1 MRRSAT
7 LVALAAATALLV
19 ALLAGHASAEPAA
32 SAEAGETDTVILQ
45 LRIWQRVT
53 DPEELWL
60 SARQAGGR
68 WDELGTI
75 RLPQGVLVGPYRSP
89 LVEYPLTYQTDHVT
103 VSYGAPGTP
112 PGLHRLI
119 GIEILD
125 YATLRVWQ
133 RVSDPG
139 LIWVQVP
146 NPGHEGLGWG
156 AWGILGLVPLPL
168 DDGFSRRRHFRYGN
182 LAIAVAANPGLRA
195 DREHLLA
202 LRDVLTGDGAELDW
216 SVSRPAREWEG
227 VTLGGA
233 PPRVVGLNLSN
244 HGLSGEIW
252 GWLGE
257 LEELTELRLDGNGL
271 TGTIPSKLT
280 LLSKLKLLRLEA
292 NELTGCVPPALR
304 EIEDQ
309 DLDALEMPGC
319 PSPKRLDWSGKTGWS
334 NLPPGAYWLQSY
346 TYEPFYDGDQYP
358 AAFYVA
364 FDVPP
369 GRSVSI
375 SKSNLSP
382 GILTERNQEDI
393 HSVSDAR
400 YGIALH
406 DEDNN
411 NVWVFLDD
419 RYATEWERSHYS
431 SCANGCAGGRSPLA
445 FIERIVASAWYSL
458 STVQESEVDDR
469 D

>member
-1 MRRSAT
+1 MIPSRPYRT
-7 LVALAAATALLV
+7 RLLVAVV
-19 ALLAGHASAEPAA
+19 ALLAALGLSMV
-32 SAEAGETDTVILQ
+32 AGQPSNEDTSPKDETDIIQ
-45 LRIWQRVT
+45 LRVWQSLT

-60 SARQAGGR
+60 SARPAGGR
-68 WDELGTI
+68 WDELGTV
-75 RLPQGVLVGPYRSP
+75 RLPQGVVVGPYRSP

-119 GIEILD
+119 GIKILD
-125 YATLRVWQ
+125 HATLRIWQ
-133 RVSDPG
+133 RVSDPR
-139 LIWVQVP
+139 LISVQVP

-168 DDGFSRRRHFRYGN
+168 DDGFSPRRHFRYGN

-202 LRDVLTGDGAELDW
+202 LRDVLAGDGAELDW
-216 SVSRPAREWEG
+216 SASRLAREWEG
-227 VTLGGA
+227 ITLGDA

-244 HGLSGEIW
+244 HGLNGEIW

-271 TGTIPSKLT
+271 TGMIPSKLT

-292 NELTGCVPPALR
+292 NKLTGCVPPALR
-304 EIEDQ
+304 EVEDH
-309 DLDALEMPGC
+309 DLDALELPGC
-319 PSPKRLDWSGKTGWS
+319 RAPKQLDWSGKTGWS
-334 NLPPGAYWLQSY
+334 NLPSGTYWLESR
-346 TYEPFYDGDQYP
+346 TYPLSEEGHQY
-358 AAFYVA
+358 YVA

-369 GRSVSI
+369 SRSVSI
-375 SKSNLSP
+375 SPSNLSP
-382 GILTERNQEDI
+382 SVLNERDQEDI
-393 HSVSDAR
+393 HSVWDAR

-406 DEDNN
+406 DADNN

-419 RYATEWERSHYS
+419 LYATEWERSHYS
-431 SCANGCAGGRSPLA
+431 TCANAWAGGRSPIA
-445 FIERIVASAWYSL
+445 FIERIVASAWGFEFPIGERNSWP
-458 STVQESEVDDR
+458 
-469 D
+469 